1 MSSSPAP
8 SESGSVAGL
17 SKSSK
22 KLEPI
27 PFKFCPECSN
37 MLYPKEDRARL
48 KLMWVCRTCQY
59 SEDATSTCVYRNII
73 NNAAGETAGVTQDV
87 TSDPTLPRSDV
98 PCPVCEHPKC
108 VSFQSQQRN
117 ATTGMKLFY
126 VCGSCSNIFQ
136 LPDRP
141 REQVEDK

>member
-1 MSSSPAP
+1 MSSPAP
-8 SESGSVAGL
+8 SLAGAGL
-17 SKSSK
+17 AKK

-37 MLYPKEDRARL
+37 MLYPKEDVSRR
-48 KLMWVCRTCQY
+48 KLMWVCRTCQF
-59 SEDATSTCVYRNII
+59 SEDATSTCVYRNIL
-73 NNAAGETAGVTQDV
+73 NNSAGETAGVTQDV

-117 ATTGMKLFY
+117 ALTGMKLFY
-126 VCGSCSNIFQ
+126 VCCDCSNIFQ
-136 LPDRP
+136 LPDKP
-141 REQVEDK
+141 RDQTEGN